1 MKILL
6 AADGSSHTK
15 LAALHLATL
24 AGALAKPPEVHLLNV
39 HAPLPYAGA
48 AAATSGAETVR
59 RYHKEECEAAL
70 AVAEH
75 VLRKAGVAFTS
86 HWVVGDAAREIESF
100 CTQHDIGLIVMGSHG
115 HGALRTL
122 TIGSFADLVLR
133 NTRVPVTVVR

>member
-6 AADGSSHTK
+6 AADGSSHSK
-15 LAALHLATL
+15 LAALHLA
-24 AGALAKPPEVHLLNV
+24 ALAAALANPPEVHLLNI
-39 HAPLPYAGA
+39 HAPIPYAGA
-48 AAATSGAETVR
+48 AAVTGTEAVR

-86 HWVVGDAAREIESF
+86 HWVVGDPAKEVEAF
-100 CTQHDIGLIVMGSHG
+100 CTKHDIGLIVMGSHG
-115 HGALRTL
+115 HGALRNLTL
-122 TIGSFADLVLR
+122 GSFADLVLR

>member
-15 LAALHLATL
+15 LAALHLASL

-39 HAPLPYAGA
+39 HAPMPYAGA
-48 AAATSGAETVR
+48 AAASGAEAVH

-75 VLRKAGVAFTS
+75 VLKKSGVAFTS
-86 HWVVGDAAREIESF
+86 HWIVGDPAKEIEAF
-100 CTQHDIGLIVMGSHG
+100 CTKHDIGLIVMGSHG
-115 HGALRTL
+115 HGALRNL
-122 TIGSFADLVLR
+122 ALGSFADLVLR